1 MIKIRDLLRLPF
13 LMMVNP
19 ARGFSEMKF
28 EGRGKIAHIPILFF
42 LMCISFS
49 FQRQYVGF
57 ALLQPFPLG
66 FNILFDFTLVFLA
79 FMLFCVGNWSV
90 TCLMDGSGK
99 LAEIMMSVAYSF
111 TPMILIFI
119 PATLVSNFITLD
131 EGGFYYMVI
140 GVSVFWFLLMLFTA
154 LIIIHE
160 YSLARTAATVF
171 LTILS
176 ILAIV
181 FILGLIASLIQQMV
195 MFFYAIYNELIF
207 RL

>member
-1 MIKIRDLLRLPF
+1 MRDLFKLPF
-13 LMMVNP
+13 RMMINP

-28 EGRGKIAHIPILFF
+28 EGRGKLVHIPILFI

-49 FQRQYVGF
+49 FQRQYIGF
-57 ALLQPFPLG
+57 TIYQPFPLG
-66 FNILFDFTLVFLA
+66 FNILFDITLVLLA
-79 FMLFCVGNWSV
+79 YLLFCIGNWSV

-99 LAEIMMSVAYSF
+99 LTEIMMSVAYSF

-119 PATLVSNFITLD
+119 PATIVSNFITTD
-131 EGGFYYMVI
+131 EGGFYGMVL

-160 YSLARTAATVF
+160 YTFARTVATVF

-181 FILGLIASLIQQMV
+181 FILGLIASLVQQMV

>member
-1 MIKIRDLLRLPF
+1 MRELLKLPF
-13 LMMVNP
+13 QMMINP

-28 EGRGKIAHIPILFF
+28 EGRGRVSHIPILFF

-57 ALLQPFPLG
+57 AIAQPFPLG

-79 FMLFCVGNWSV
+79 FMLFCVGNWSI

-99 LAEIMMSVAYSF
+99 LVEIMMSVAYSF

-119 PATLVSNFITLD
+119 PATLVSNFITTE
-131 EGGFYYMVI
+131 EGGFYAMVI
-140 GVSVFWFLLMLFTA
+140 GVAVFWFLLMLFTS

-160 YSLARTAATVF
+160 YSFARTAATVF

>member
-1 MIKIRDLLRLPF
+1 MRDLLKLP
-13 LMMVNP
+13 LKIMINP

-28 EGRGKIAHIPILFF
+28 EGKGRIVHIPILFI
-42 LMCISFS
+42 LMCVSFS
-49 FQRQYVGF
+49 FQRQYIGF
-57 ALLQPFPLG
+57 AVSQPFPLG

-79 FMLFCVGNWSV
+79 YMLFCIGNWSI

-99 LAEIMMSVAYSF
+99 LVEIMMSVAYSF

-119 PATLVSNFITLD
+119 PATLVSNFITTD
-131 EGGFYYMVI
+131 EGGFYFMVI
-140 GVSVFWFLLMLFTA
+140 GVAGFWFLLMLFTA

-160 YSLARTAATVF
+160 FTFARTVATVF

-181 FILGLIASLIQQMV
+181 FILGLIASLVQQVIMY
-195 MFFYAIYNELIF
+195 FYALYNELIY

>member
-1 MIKIRDLLRLPF
+1 MRELFKLPF
-13 LMMVNP
+13 QMMINP

-28 EGRGKIAHIPILFF
+28 EGRGKAAHIPILFI
-42 LMCISFS
+42 LMCLSFS
-49 FQRQYVGF
+49 FRHQYIGF
-57 ALLQPFPLG
+57 ALHQPFPLG

-99 LAEIMMSVAYSF
+99 LVEIMMSVAYSF

-119 PATLVSNFITLD
+119 PATIVSNFITAD
-131 EGGFYYMVI
+131 EGGFFTMVI

-160 YSLARTAATVF
+160 YTFARTVATVF

-181 FILGLIASLIQQMV
+181 FVLGLIASLIQQMV